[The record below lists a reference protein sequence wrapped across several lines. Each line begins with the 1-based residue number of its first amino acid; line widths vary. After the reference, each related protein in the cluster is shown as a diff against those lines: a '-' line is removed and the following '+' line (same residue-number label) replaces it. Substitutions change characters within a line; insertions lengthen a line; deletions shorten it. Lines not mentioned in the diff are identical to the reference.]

1 MPRDGNR
8 LEQWFEESHEQF
20 HPDVMKM
27 KMAQANVRFARILPH
42 TSLHD
47 LLQEYFAYCDAA
59 KTTQSSDVDRNTQRD
74 FTLRLVMREGCTV
87 DVCLHLYNGRRSA
100 AAPPL
105 YDDGSLHEIDK
116 PAVLLEA
123 LSIVLTEDWRATS
136 EASQS
141 PTSSSY

>member
-1 MPRDGNR
+1 MPRDWNR
-8 LEQWFEESHEQF
+8 LERWFEESHEQF
-20 HPDVMKM
+20 QPDVMKM
-27 KMAQANVRFARILPH
+27 KMTKANVRFARILPH

-47 LLQEYFAYCDAA
+47 LLQEYFAYCTAA
-59 KTTQSSDVDRNTQRD
+59 KATESSDVDRNTQRD

-105 YDDGSLHEIDK
+105 YDDGNLHEIDK
-116 PAVLLEA
+116 QAVLLEA